1 MYIYIRVNVHVNAH
15 ARGERGGLAR
25 TSRTIKS
32 ILTKCMFQAAFVHH
46 VTRRADGDFVHD
58 W

>member
-1 MYIYIRVNVHVNAH
+1 VNVHVNAH